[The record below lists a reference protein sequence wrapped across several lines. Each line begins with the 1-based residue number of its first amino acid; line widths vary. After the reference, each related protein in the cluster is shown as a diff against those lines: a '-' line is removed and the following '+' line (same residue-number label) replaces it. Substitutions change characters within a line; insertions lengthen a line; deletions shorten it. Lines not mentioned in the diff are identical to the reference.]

1 MYKKIS
7 ISSNMQEMMIPLKS
21 LPVCTIVFNKV
32 GQLIDQ
38 NQPALNFL
46 KIKTMDDFRAK
57 RLKVLNQSKYLVSI
71 IQELKTGRIVQNEI
85 YRLKYPDSDSAVIS
99 FNACMLNGITE
110 VFMFQFFELPVSFRK
125 AIPKQKFN
133 GTKDLQNKSKTK
145 DNKHRIKI
153 HTSTSAV

>member
-85 YRLKYPDSDSAVIS
+85 CRLKYPDSDSAVIS

-110 VFMFQFFELPVSFRK
+110 VFMFQFFELPVSLGK
-125 AIPKQKFN
+125 TIPKQKFN
-133 GTKDLQNKSKTK
+133 GTKSLQNRSKSKEK
-145 DNKHRIKI
+145 NHRIKN
-153 HTSTSAV
+153 HTNTPSV